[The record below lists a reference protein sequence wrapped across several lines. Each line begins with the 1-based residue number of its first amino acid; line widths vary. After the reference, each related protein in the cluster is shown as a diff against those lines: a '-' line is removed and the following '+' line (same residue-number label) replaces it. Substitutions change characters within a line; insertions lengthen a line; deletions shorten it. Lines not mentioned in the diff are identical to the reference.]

1 MSPYG
6 IEHLNFF
13 LACRTIHQQSIYGL
27 WGKILINNKFFN
39 RCFFAELLTGK
50 PLFPGKDE
58 AMQVQM
64 IFDKCGDAN
73 EKDWPNVTKLKYYN

>member
-1 MSPYG
+1 M
-6 IEHLNFF
+6 I
-13 LACRTIHQQSIYGL
+13 
-27 WGKILINNKFFN
+27 FN
-39 RCFFAELLTGK
+39 EYNPMNSCFFAELLTGK

-73 EKDWPNVTKLKYYN
+73 EKDWPGVTKLKYYN